1 MYTMIRG
8 WIDTA
13 DRCRTWKILT
23 PSGEVLAEI
32 TTKRATL
39 RLLDMLNGGAAK

>member
-1 MYTMIRG
+1 MYTYKRG

-13 DRCRTWKILT
+13 DRCRTWIILD
-23 PSGEVLAEI
+23 PSGDPVAEI

-39 RLLDMLNGGAAK
+39 RLLDLLNGGKL